1 MAETLNQMKFEWDLP
16 EDESSSSLG
25 AEEIQLRKDLAEAFI
40 RNPTHWEKDADG
52 KPRPPY
58 WLNQAITLHEGRLKF
73 PFRAAVLAAWLCTP
87 KKYRYPETQD
97 KLAELLGLSSDRQ
110 FTVWMARNPQIK
122 AIVHNAWKENALD
135 RLNDSMDA
143 MYTVAATP
151 DYKGRGDR
159 ELHYRVAGILND
171 TVILDKTG
179 NVDLSKLSFN
189 EKLRLAGLDNPDALI
204 ALRTELA
211 KRRAEMETLSAA
223 AEDENEE
230 DDAKPSSDS

>member
-1 MAETLNQMKFEWDLP
+1 MAETPNQMKFEWDLP

-52 KPRPPY
+52 KPMPPY

-223 AEDENEE
+223 AEDENED